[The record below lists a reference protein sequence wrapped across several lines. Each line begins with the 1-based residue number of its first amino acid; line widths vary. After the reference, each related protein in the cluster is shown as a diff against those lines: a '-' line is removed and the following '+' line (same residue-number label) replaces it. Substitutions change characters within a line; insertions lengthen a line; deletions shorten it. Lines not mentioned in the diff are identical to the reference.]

1 MRALVT
7 GGAGF
12 IGSALCKQL
21 VAQGWTVTVLDALSY
36 AGCKANLEPELSSGA
51 LRLIEA
57 SICDPK
63 VVAETFATADP
74 THVFHLAA
82 ETHVDRSIDGPAAF
96 VETNMVGTAILLD
109 AARTAWTGDGTR
121 RFIHVSTDEVF
132 GALDETGAFS
142 ETSPYAPNSPYAA
155 SKAGADHLARAW
167 KETYGLPVIVT
178 NCSNNYGPRQFPE
191 KLIPLMILKALAGD
205 ALPVY
210 GEGRQVRDWIHVDD
224 HAAGLIAAAERGRIG
239 ETYLLGAEDERQNID
254 VVNAIASLMD
264 KRFPDRAPHSALIT
278 HVDDRPG
285 HDFRYAIDPSK
296 AQRELEWSPKSSFDA
311 GLAETVDWYLENETW
326 WRAVQDGSYRGERLG
341 RA

>member
-21 VAQGWTVTVLDALSY
+21 VAQGWTVTVLDALTY
-36 AGCKANLEPELSSGA
+36 AGCKANLEPEVSSGA
-51 LRLIEA
+51 LRLIKA

-63 VVAETFATADP
+63 VVAETFAATDP

-109 AARTAWTGDGTR
+109 SARTAWTGDGTR

-132 GALDETGAFS
+132 GALGKTGVFS

-191 KLIPLMILKALAGD
+191 KLIPLMILKALAGE

-224 HAAGLIAAAERGRIG
+224 HAAGLIAAAERGREG

-264 KRFPDRAPHSALIT
+264 KRFPDQAPHAALVT

-296 AQRELEWSPKSSFDA
+296 ARRELGWSPKSSFDA
-311 GLAETVDWYLENETW
+311 GLAETVDWYLDNEDW
-326 WRAVQDGSYRGERLG
+326 WRAIQDGSYRGERLG

>member
-21 VAQGWTVTVLDALSY
+21 VAQGSTVTVLDALTY

-51 LRLIEA
+51 LKLIEA
-57 SICDPK
+57 TICDPET
-63 VVAETFATADP
+63 VAEAFTATDP

-82 ETHVDRSIDGPAAF
+82 ETHVDRSIDGPATF
-96 VETNMVGTAILLD
+96 VETNMGGTAILLD
-109 AARTAWTGDGTR
+109 AARTAWNGDGAR

-132 GALDETGAFS
+132 GALGKTGAFS
-142 ETSPYAPNSPYAA
+142 ESSPYAPNSPYAA

-191 KLIPLMILKALAGD
+191 KLIPLMILKALAGEPM
-205 ALPVY
+205 PVY
-210 GEGRQVRDWIHVDD
+210 GEGLQVRDWIHVDD
-224 HAAGLIAAAERGRIG
+224 HAAGLIAVARAGHVG
-239 ETYLLGAEDERQNID
+239 ETYLLGAVEERQNID

-264 KRFPDRAPHSALIT
+264 RRFPDQAPHSALIT
-278 HVDDRPG
+278 HVEDRPG
-285 HDFRYAIDPSK
+285 HDYRYAIDPTK
-296 AQRELEWSPKSSFDA
+296 ARKELGWSPKRDFGA
-311 GLAETVDWYLENETW
+311 GLVETVDWYLENEAW
-326 WRAVQDGSYRGERLG
+326 WRAIQDGSYRGERLG